1 MKKPVFL
8 LLSMSF
14 VLMGSACSVYTYDDY
29 ASYEA
34 EKMSEAAENGVYYY
48 TGADEIYTVGDIV
61 LIDECNTEA
70 TVILPKPSTYVKA
83 EVTDAKICR
92 SSKDYLAYISERP
105 WIPEMLNND
114 ISSGFKYDFNNNT
127 FTHNTFGL
135 DISLYIISMRFY
147 NPTDSDQ
154 TIAFGG
160 FMLMERDPKT
170 GFFRRLNIPEVYF
183 CASEENIENDRYI
196 IKPGETFETDL
207 LSLQF
212 SERILSRYQFKNENI
227 SDIKDT
233 EEIDDDAVYL
243 RLNLSRRHK
252 IQDGENFIKIKQRE

>member
-1 MKKPVFL
+1 MKKTVFL
-8 LLSMSF
+8 LISMSF

-70 TVILPKPSTYVKA
+70 TLILAKPSTYVKA

-135 DISLYIISMRFY
+135 DISLYIISMKFY

-160 FMLMERDPKT
+160 FRLMERDPKT
-170 GFFRRLNIPEVYF
+170 GFFRRLNIPEAYF
-183 CASEENIENDRYI
+183 CASEEYIEDSKYTI
-196 IKPGETFETDL
+196 APGGTFETDL

-212 SERILSRYQFKNENI
+212 SERILSRYQFKGENA

-233 EEIDDDAVYL
+233 EKYNEDSIYL
-243 RLNLSRRHK
+243 RLNLSGRRD
-252 IQDGENFIKIKQRE
+252 IQDDENFIKIKQTE